1 MSGNR
6 YVVTVQVVR
15 GYHGHYMPMDQG
27 WIGSGSGV
35 AREWIGS
42 GSGVDREWI
51 GSGSFLLVDWGVSRA
66 SYGPYFLVFWTV

>member
-15 GYHGHYMPMDQG
+15 GYHCHYMPMDQG

-35 AREWIGS
+35 AREWLGS

-51 GSGSFLLVDWGVSRA
+51 GSGSGVDH
-66 SYGPYFLVFWTV
+66 FF